1 MKEPAGP
8 ATTPRWISNA
18 KLPDPGG
25 LLMAAFP
32 RARAAPA
39 TVAAEERNRVYRR
52 FDLVVAVLLFFLF
65 MGLYHVVTMLTVG
78 DWDFWDDWKDSR
90 WWISFTPVA
99 QIAMPAAVVYIFWA
113 RFRLPFAATLLTFC
127 LV

>member
-1 MKEPAGP
+1 MAASPRGRSEPAFS
-8 ATTPRWISNA
+8 TQDERQ
-18 KLPDPGG
+18 
-25 LLMAAFP
+25 
-32 RARAAPA
+32 RA
-39 TVAAEERNRVYRR
+39 YRQ

-113 RFRLPFAATLLTFC
+113 RFRLPPVLNPLGDPFALQLAIPRSSFHHDSVLTLNYDR
-127 LV
+127 